1 MKQQFDVPIL
11 FIVFN
16 RPDTTALV
24 FQRIRE
30 MRPAK
35 LFVAA
40 DGPRASREG
49 EKERC
54 EAVRKLILDGI
65 DWDCDVQTKFSD
77 VNLGCGLAESS
88 AMLWFFNAI
97 GEGIV
102 LEDDTLP
109 DPSFFNYCRELLDHF
124 RNDPD
129 IFLISGNN
137 FQNGKQ
143 RGDGS
148 YYFSTY
154 AGTWGYASWKRA
166 WEGYDFSLKSID
178 RELFEK
184 ILDEQFS
191 NEGEKKTWRTFYENF
206 HAGKYDT
213 WDFQFLL
220 NRWRR
225 KGKGIAPNVNLITN
239 IGFGNNATH
248 CVNPDDPASNLPLGS
263 INKITHPSSKT
274 ICDKADRYQHKKFF
288 KAETTG
294 ERRIRKV
301 LQILSGKKVKLFK

>member
-1 MKQQFDVPIL
+1 MKQGFDVPIL

-16 RPDTTALV
+16 RPDTTVLV

-30 MRPAK
+30 QRPAK

-65 DWDCDVQTKFSD
+65 DWECDVQTKFSD

-109 DPSFFNYCRELLDHF
+109 DPSFFNYCRELLNYY
-124 RNDPD
+124 RNEPD
-129 IFLISGNN
+129 VFLISGNN

-178 RELFEK
+178 RDLFEK

-191 NEGEKKTWRTFYENF
+191 NESEKNTWRTTYENF

-213 WDFQFLL
+213 WDFQFCFD
-220 NRWRR
+220 RWRR

-248 CVNPDDPASNLPLGS
+248 CVNPDDPAANLPLGS
-263 INKITHPSSKT
+263 INKIIHPSSKT
-274 ICDKADRYQHKKFF
+274 ICEKADRYQYKKYF
-288 KAETTG
+288 KTETTW
-294 ERRIRKV
+294 ERRAKKV
-301 LQILSGKKVKLFK
+301 LKILTGKNKTI

>member
-1 MKQQFDVPIL
+1 MKQQFDVPVL

-16 RPDTTALV
+16 RPDTTAIV

-30 MRPAK
+30 QRPAK

-65 DWDCDVQTKFSD
+65 DWECEVQTKFSD

-102 LEDDTLP
+102 IEDDTLP

-124 RNDPD
+124 RNETD
-129 IFLISGNN
+129 IFLIAGIN
-137 FQNGKQ
+137 FQNGRQ

-148 YYFSTY
+148 YYFSKY
-154 AGTWGYASWKRA
+154 PGGWGYASWKRA

-184 ILDEQFS
+184 LLDEQFS
-191 NEGEKKTWRTFYENF
+191 KEDEKKEWRAVYENF

-213 WDFQFLL
+213 WDFQFLF
-220 NRWRR
+220 NMWKR
-225 KGKGIAPNVNLITN
+225 KGRGVVPNVNLVTN

-248 CVNPDDPASNLPLGS
+248 TVNADDPAANRPLGS
-263 INKITHPSSKT
+263 INEIVHPKSKST
-274 ICDKADRYQHKKFF
+274 FEEADRYLYKTFIKG
-288 KAETTG
+288 ETTW
-294 ERRIRKV
+294 ERRLKKAV
-301 LQILSGKKVKLFK
+301 KILTGKKQIN

>member
-1 MKQQFDVPIL
+1 MTFDVPIL

-16 RPDTTALV
+16 RPDTTAIV
-24 FQRIRE
+24 FECIRE
-30 MRPAK
+30 IKPQK

-40 DGPRASREG
+40 DGPRASKEG
-49 EKERC
+49 EKEKC
-54 EAVRKLILDGI
+54 EAVRKLILSGI
-65 DWDCDVQTKFSD
+65 DWECDVQTKFSD

-109 DPSFFNYCRELLDHF
+109 DPSFFNYCRELLNHF

-137 FQNGKQ
+137 FQKGKQ

-148 YYFSTY
+148 YYFSNY

-178 RELFEK
+178 RKLFENL
-184 ILDEQFS
+184 LDEQFS
-191 NEGEKKTWRTFYENF
+191 KEDEKKTWRVIYENF

-213 WDFQFLL
+213 WDFQFLF

-225 KGKGIAPNVNLITN
+225 KGRGVAPNVNLITN

-248 CVNPDDPASNLPLGS
+248 TTNADDPLANIPLGS
-263 INKITHPSSKT
+263 LNKIIHPTSKT
-274 ICDKADRYQHKKFF
+274 TCEKADRYQYKKFI
-288 KAETTG
+288 KGETNW

-301 LQILSGKKVKLFK
+301 VKIITGKNKTI

>member
-1 MKQQFDVPIL
+1 MKQGFGVPIL

-30 MRPAK
+30 QRPAK

-54 EAVRKLILDGI
+54 ETVRKLILDGI
-65 DWDCDVQTKFSD
+65 DWECDVQTKFSD

-109 DPSFFNYCRELLDHF
+109 DSSFFNYCRELLDHF
-124 RNDPD
+124 RNEPD

-137 FQNGKQ
+137 FQDGKQ

-166 WEGYDFSLKSID
+166 WEGYELGLTSID
-178 RELFEK
+178 RDLFEK
-184 ILDEQFS
+184 IIDEQFS
-191 NEGEKKTWRTFYENF
+191 NEGEKKTWRTNYENF
-206 HAGKYDT
+206 RAGKYDT
-213 WDFQFLL
+213 WDFQFAV

-225 KGKGIAPNVNLITN
+225 KGRGIAPNVNLITN

-248 CVNPDDPASNLPLGS
+248 CTNEDDPAANLPLGS
-263 INKITHPSSKT
+263 IHKIIHPSSKT
-274 ICDKADRYQHKKFF
+274 TCEKADRYHYKKFF
-288 KAETTG
+288 KGETTL

-301 LQILSGKKVKLFK
+301 LKIVTGKK